1 MQSAA
6 IPTSSTFEDGRDE
19 PRLRREPDVRD
30 ARCAVAGDN
39 TVRALR
45 APPMPGA
52 PIAGVASGTARV
64 LVTIQAR
71 SARPP
76 GALGTPWR
84 APVGLD
90 HQPHRE
96 EKDELR
102 GAIRAAVVTPNPRGA
117 GRDMTQS
124 YDGAVAAVRAPA
136 VAGFWEGQ
144 RGGIHDATLDST
156 PLPSDMDL
164 GPPVERPMV
173 TLKAGSRRG
182 PAPPPSETSRVSG
195 APVA

>member
-6 IPTSSTFEDGRDE
+6 MPTFSTFEDGRDE
-19 PRLRREPDVRD
+19 PRLRRERDVRG

-124 YDGAVAAVRAPA
+124 YDGAVAAVRAPT
-136 VAGFWEGQ
+136 VAGFW
-144 RGGIHDATLDST
+144 
-156 PLPSDMDL
+156 
-164 GPPVERPMV
+164 
-173 TLKAGSRRG
+173 
-182 PAPPPSETSRVSG
+182 
-195 APVA
+195 